1 MCSDTH
7 SHEDGFEPT
16 ETEDGR
22 TVGDPESTQSSDGDD
37 QEAVEPGAPA
47 VDASAPDQIVELYG
61 VCIEYVRRALG
72 VELDFT
78 DETLPVLDHYLSIAR
93 TDLADRP
100 QLAQVL
106 YSALGAYFG
115 ELVRR
120 RVNGYW
126 VIPNPDFHSWRVCA
140 RHVFLSLNPIGVV
153 CEALAQTDDH
163 GGPSAQLRLAPGDRA
178 LVAERLASVPPVPES
193 EFYLLSTRLE
203 AIDITVETLYLAIQ
217 RDGSSSVEFEVEDYE
232 SVGY

>member
-7 SHEDGFEPT
+7 SHEDGSEPT
-16 ETEDGR
+16 ETEEGR
-22 TVGDPESTQSSDGDD
+22 AVEDPESTHLNELDD
-37 QEAVEPGAPA
+37 EVAVESGAPA
-47 VDASAPDQIVELYG
+47 VDVSAPDQIVDLYG

-93 TDLADRP
+93 TDLEDRP

-163 GGPSAQLRLAPGDRA
+163 AGPSAQLRLAPGDRA
-178 LVAERLASVPPVPES
+178 LVAERLANVPPVPENQY
-193 EFYLLSTRLE
+193 YLLSTRLE
-203 AIDITVETLYLAIQ
+203 AIDIIVETLYLAIQ
-217 RDGSSSVEFEVEDYE
+217 QGGSSSVEFEVEDYE